1 MFNYRTLFRIFNHID
16 ESRNLSKAIFFLSFV
31 TFLIGIV
38 LPFPI
43 FECKITN
50 DKIKCEKYISSLS
63 NGILGVSA
71 SLLAASLT
79 DILAGMRDVWIREEK
94 QGKFRKFFGI
104 DNDENN
110 KIAVVLPQFYIKN
123 LKEDNK
129 LKEVGDILGTPFN
142 DTEKILIKS
151 NEGFYSSADL
161 RASTALSLLF
171 DRIKILSND
180 GKETIKPTLE
190 YTTSTNA
197 INTNARLADPNNYN
211 VLFVIGLFSNS
222 LLRLSKI
229 NQTNYFKV
237 NYQENQSINIKKSG
251 SDTWEKTVSDD
262 ENYSYGLLARLKV
275 ENQVVFVAGG
285 IDAQLT
291 SKCGEFLLNNWESIH
306 QKLNDAMLNDSFDR
320 NFAILMRM
328 GTGEAKIES
337 TTLNMK
343 NIDCFCIQNSDQGM
357 KFVIEDH

>member
-1 MFNYRTLFRIFNHID
+1 MNWR
-16 ESRNLSKAIFFLSFV
+16 
-31 TFLIGIV
+31 
-38 LPFPI
+38 
-43 FECKITN
+43 
-50 DKIKCEKYISSLS
+50 
-63 NGILGVSA
+63 
-71 SLLAASLT
+71 
-79 DILAGMRDVWIREEK
+79 
-94 QGKFRKFFGI
+94 
-104 DNDENN
+104 
-110 KIAVVLPQFYIKN
+110 
-123 LKEDNK
+123 
-129 LKEVGDILGTPFN
+129 
-142 DTEKILIKS
+142 
-151 NEGFYSSADL
+151 
-161 RASTALSLLF
+161 
-171 DRIKILSND
+171 ILSND

-190 YTTSTNA
+190 YTTNTNA
-197 INTNARLADPNNYN
+197 NNTNARLVDLSNYN

-306 QKLNDAMLNDSFDR
+306 QKLNDAILNDSFDR

-328 GTGEAKIES
+328 GTDEAKIES